1 MIEQLSLFNGDVVAP
16 PPTAERWLYP
26 LCTLFN
32 SGDSGL
38 YHIAASSKEE
48 SRAIAETQ
56 LRSQGI
62 PFRAVACCLG
72 TYWRKSLDGYPCSP
86 IRQCDRWL

>member
-1 MIEQLSLFNGDVVAP
+1 MNVQLSLFNVEPIAS
-16 PPTAERWLYP
+16 PPTPERWLYP
-26 LCTLFN
+26 MCTLFN

-48 SRAIAETQ
+48 ARAIAEDQ
-56 LRSQGI
+56 LRSKGI
-62 PFRAVACCLG
+62 PFRGVACCLG

-86 IRQCDRWL
+86 VRQCDRWL